1 MFEAD
6 VGLQKNGQPRVV
18 VTGLGVISPVG
29 CDLGTFWANLRDGVS
44 GMGEVTHFDAS
55 EYPCRIAAEVR
66 DFVPTD
72 YMDGKDAKRSDRF
85 TQFAIAAATQA
96 LEHAGL
102 EINDDNADGIGVF
115 MGSGI
120 GGMNTWE
127 VQFETLLS
135 KGPRRVSPFLVPM
148 MISNMAPGYVSI
160 ITGARGPNAA
170 LVTACASGSHAIG
183 DAYEIV
189 RRGGARAMIAGGAE
203 AGITRSSFAGFCSA
217 KTLSRRNDDPTT
229 ASRPFDA
236 DRDGF
241 VMGEGSGVL
250 ILERLDDAMERGATI
265 HAEIIG
271 YGMTGDAYHMTA
283 PSVDGPTRAMREAI
297 ASAGLQPSDI
307 DFVNAHGTSTP
318 VGDPGETAAIKA
330 VFGESAYDLPVTA
343 NKSIFGHLL
352 GAAGAV
358 ELAATIL
365 SLEQQIISP
374 TINYTTPDP
383 ECDLDYV
390 PNEAR
395 PAAVEVAI
403 SNSFGFGGQNACL
416 AVRRFEA

>member
-1 MFEAD
+1 
-6 VGLQKNGQPRVV
+6 
-18 VTGLGVISPVG
+18 
-29 CDLGTFWANLRDGVS
+29 
-44 GMGEVTHFDAS
+44 MGEVTHFDAS
-55 EYPCRIAAEVR
+55 AYPSRIAAEVK

-72 YMDGKDAKRSDRF
+72 YMDAKDAKRSDPF

-96 LEHAGL
+96 VEHAGL
-102 EINDDNADGIGVF
+102 QINDDNADNVGVF
-115 MGSGI
+115 IGSGI
-120 GGMNTWE
+120 GGMKTWE
-127 VQFETLLS
+127 AQFETLLS

-148 MISNMAPGYVSI
+148 MITNMAPGYVSI

-183 DAYEIV
+183 DAYEVI
-189 RRGGARAMIAGGAE
+189 RRGDARAMIAGGAE

-217 KTLSRRNDDPTT
+217 KTLSRRNDDPTG

-250 ILERLDDAMERGATI
+250 ILERLDDAVERGATI
-265 HAEIIG
+265 RAEIIG
-271 YGMTGDAYHMTA
+271 YGMSGDAYHMTA
-283 PSVDGPTRAMREAI
+283 PSVGGPTRAMREAI
-297 ASAGLQPSDI
+297 ASAGLQPSDV
-307 DFVNAHGTSTP
+307 DFVNAHGTSTR

-330 VFGESAYDLPVTA
+330 VFGEGAYDLAVTA

-365 SLEQQIISP
+365 SLEHQMISP

-383 ECDLDYV
+383 DCDLEYV

-395 PAAVEVAI
+395 PAEVDVAI